1 MNNNKLSTGIKEID
15 KIFQG
20 GIPVGQF
27 AFLYASNKQD
37 DIRTFTFPKNRDNKI
52 SLSLKFNPRG
62 MELIKKLEED
72 YEANK
77 SIKNDEIKIIDYLSP
92 ISFNNTKDNSYN
104 MDVLQ
109 NKIRTKAEE
118 ILQDRIKVLEEAFK
132 EALAYKLESLKL
144 EDLKGRCSIVSFQN
158 DTFKEYFCLDRE
170 NLLIIENRD
179 NIIAPLKI
187 TKLYGE
193 SK

>member
-1 MNNNKLSTGIKEID
+1 MSNNKLSTGIEEID

-27 AFLYASNKQD
+27 AFLYASNELD

-52 SLSLKFNPRG
+52 SLSLKFNPED

-77 SIKNDEIKIIDYLSP
+77 SIKNDEIKIIDDSSP
-92 ISFNNTKDNSYN
+92 ISFNNTKDNFYN

-109 NKIRTKAEE
+109 NKIRIKAEE
-118 ILQDRIKVLEEAFK
+118 LLQDKINIIK
-132 EALAYKLESLKL
+132 EALKEALEYKLESFKL
-144 EDLKGRCSIVSFQN
+144 EDLKGRGSFVSFQN
-158 DTFKEYFCLDRE
+158 DLFKEYFCLDGE

-187 TKLYGE
+187 TKLYGK